1 MICHIEYLNC
11 KALCRRRKEE
21 DSIQATRVAPQNG
34 QVLFGAEKHLVSQS
48 HLIQS
53 KRHVMRCVNHSPV
66 RVSRLLMPQKYH
78 KTFVLGLK
86 VVFGGRTDHHQLFK
100 TVTWPVDEQSLFFSF
115 NLNKLDARCRKL
127 FLFLWCV
134 SSFLGLFVCLFVF
147 SLSHEQIYA
156 YVATCLVTLC
166 FTLCRKSKL
175 IMYCGVYIVTI
186 L

>member
-100 TVTWPVDEQSLFFSF
+100 MVTWPVDEQSLFFFLLIWTNSMPGVASCF
-115 NLNKLDARCRKL
+115 CSCGVFPH
-127 FLFLWCV
+127 FLFC
-134 SSFLGLFVCLFVF
+134 LFVCFLSLSWTNLCLRSHLPCNFVF
-147 SLSHEQIYA
+147 YFVQ
-156 YVATCLVTLC
+156 
-166 FTLCRKSKL
+166 KK
-175 IMYCGVYIVTI
+175 
-186 L
+186 